1 MLGLL
6 STDQVARACWCVSQ
20 VNPAAPLSTMQE
32 QLLMVMR
39 FWVSNKQRLQQPI
52 DPESFTMIIALNQ
65 AQVIS
70 SQLEDEARGDGES
83 AAKAPDKF

>member
-1 MLGLL
+1 M
-6 STDQVARACWCVSQ
+6 R
-20 VNPAAPLSTMQE
+20 E

-65 AQVIS
+65 APQVIS